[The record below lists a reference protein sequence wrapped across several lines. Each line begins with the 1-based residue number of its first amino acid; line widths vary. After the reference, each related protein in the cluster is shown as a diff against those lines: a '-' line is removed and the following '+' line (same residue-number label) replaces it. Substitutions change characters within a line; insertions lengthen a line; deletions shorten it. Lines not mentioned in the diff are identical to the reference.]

1 MNKKLIFI
9 LTVGVF
15 SIINTEMGVVGILPM
30 IAERYQVSISTA
42 GLLVS
47 MFALAVAVSGPT
59 MPLLF
64 SGFNRK
70 RVMIL
75 VLGVFTVCNVIS
87 AFAQHF
93 PVVLAARVL
102 PAFFHPIY
110 VSMALS
116 VAGGSVEKEEAPK
129 AVAKVMMGVSAGMVL
144 GVPVVSY
151 ISGLTSLRIGMLFFA
166 AVNGFVLLATI
177 FFVPDLPVKE
187 KMSYGSQV
195 KVLKEPSVWI
205 SIAGVV
211 LLNGSVFGVY
221 SYLSEYMEKVTG
233 LSAEWISILLL
244 VYGLSNIIGN
254 ILAGRLL
261 SSRPMGFITTFPF
274 LLAAVYIV
282 LFFPGIF
289 KFYYGCADLCVGCS
303 CRGGGKY

>member
-1 MNKKLIFI
+1 
-9 LTVGVF
+9 
-15 SIINTEMGVVGILPM
+15 
-30 IAERYQVSISTA
+30 
-42 GLLVS
+42 
-47 MFALAVAVSGPT
+47 
-59 MPLLF
+59 
-64 SGFNRK
+64 
-70 RVMIL
+70 
-75 VLGVFTVCNVIS
+75 
-87 AFAQHF
+87 
-93 PVVLAARVL
+93 
-102 PAFFHPIY
+102 
-110 VSMALS
+110 
-116 VAGGSVEKEEAPK
+116 
-129 AVAKVMMGVSAGMVL
+129 MMGVSAGMVL

-151 ISGLTSLRIGMLFFA
+151 ITGLTSLRIGMLFFA

-282 LFFPGIF
+282 LFFLGYLSFIMAVLTF
-289 KFYYGCADLCVGCS
+289 VWGVLAGAAAY
-303 CRGGGKY
+303 